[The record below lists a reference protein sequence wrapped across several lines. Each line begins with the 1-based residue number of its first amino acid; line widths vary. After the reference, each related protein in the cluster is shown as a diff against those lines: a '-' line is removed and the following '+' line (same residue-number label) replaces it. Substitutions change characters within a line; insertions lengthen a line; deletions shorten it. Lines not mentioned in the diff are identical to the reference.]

1 MEHNNRN
8 ENNKNIQDNVDK
20 KQSAQSNLFKL
31 TSQQLSKDISR
42 YDDAISSMNSS
53 VLNSQANLLKSSQSE
68 VFKKRLNS
76 MDSTMLE
83 DIAYKVLDNEEL
95 KLEKKIEI
103 LENDLQDISEK
114 IIVAKA
120 VRDNNKF
127 VELTKQRSLLKQNIE
142 KLQKDYRV
150 ANTDTMI
157 TAVVTNA
164 LGLPAKLKQK
174 IKKSFMHILRHSE
187 LLQKI
192 TPLFR
197 AVLVR
202 DTIGKLNKINKSID
216 ELVNM
221 QIPFGEQESRYKTLV
236 NHLSAAGSLHAQI
249 LKEFN
254 S

>member
-8 ENNKNIQDNVDK
+8 ENKKNIQDNADK
-20 KQSAQSNLFKL
+20 KQSAQPSLFKL

-42 YDDAISSMNSS
+42 YNEAVINANSS
-53 VLNSQANLLKSSQSE
+53 IINPQTNLLTNSQSA
-68 VFKKRLNS
+68 VFNKRLNS
-76 MDSTMLE
+76 MDSKMLE
-83 DIAYKVLDNEEL
+83 DVAYQILDNEEL

-103 LENDLQDISEK
+103 LENDLQDINEK

-120 VRDNNKF
+120 IRDNNKF
-127 VELTKQRSLLKQNIE
+127 VELTRQKSLLKKNIE
-142 KLQKDYRV
+142 KLQGEYKL
-150 ANTDTMI
+150 ANPETMI
-157 TAVVTNA
+157 TTVVTKA
-164 LGLPAKLKQK
+164 LRLPSKLKKQ
-174 IKKSFMHILRHSE
+174 IKKSFMNFLRQSAF
-187 LLQKI
+187 LKKI

-197 AVLVR
+197 ALLVR

-221 QIPFGEQESRYKTLV
+221 KIPFGEQESRYQTLV
-236 NHLSAAGSLHAQI
+236 NHLSTAGALHSQI